1 MFELSGNKLG
11 KSFFFL
17 VMYFLLQHFYNLI
30 FTVII
35 FRTYNILGHT
45 VTGPWFWFCPS
56 RCDKNNFLISRLW
69 NWTTHVKSDWKVVL
83 IWILILSKRKSL
95 KWIFELLSRGLQKL
109 SVKVWQKWTKMC
121 YCKNWLKTFEIKILK
136 SNINQKP

>member
-35 FRTYNILGHT
+35 LRTYNILGHN

-56 RCDKNNFLISRLW
+56 RCYKNNFLISRLW
-69 NWTTHVKSDWKVVL
+69 NWTRHVKIDWKVVL
-83 IWILILSKRKSL
+83 IWILILSKTKNL
-95 KWIFELLSRGLQKL
+95 KWIFQLLSRGLQKL
-109 SVKVWQKWTKMC
+109 FVKVWQKWTKMC